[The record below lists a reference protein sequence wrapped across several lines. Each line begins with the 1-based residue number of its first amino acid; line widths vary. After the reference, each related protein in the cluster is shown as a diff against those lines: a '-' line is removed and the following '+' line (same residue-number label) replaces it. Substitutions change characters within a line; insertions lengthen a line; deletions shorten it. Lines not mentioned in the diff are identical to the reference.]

1 MAATDNKDA
10 TMLGRFG
17 KDAGSL
23 VGVEIAPDSVR
34 IVQLQRR
41 NRRCRVLASVQEPF
55 ESPAGGD
62 WAAEPGAVAASGSAG
77 SRWHCRAT
85 R

>member
-1 MAATDNKDA
+1 
-10 TMLGRFG
+10 MLGRFG

-23 VGVEIAPDSVR
+23 LGVEIAPDSVR

-55 ESPAGGD
+55 ESPAGSD
-62 WAAEPGAVAASGSAG
+62 
-77 SRWHCRAT
+77 
-85 R
+85 

>member
-23 VGVEIAPDSVR
+23 VGVEIAPDTIR

-41 NRRCRVLASVQEPF
+41 NRRCRVLARYKSR
-55 ESPAGGD
+55 SNHRL
-62 WAAEPGAVAASGSAG
+62 AVIGQRSLA
-77 SRWHCRAT
+77 RWRLP
-85 R
+85 

>member
-23 VGVEIAPDSVR
+23 VGVEIAPTPFGLCNCSGVTGAAGCLPR
-34 IVQLQRR
+34 YKSRSNHR
-41 NRRCRVLASVQEPF
+41 LAVTGRQSLAPWRL
-55 ESPAGGD
+55 P
-62 WAAEPGAVAASGSAG
+62 
-77 SRWHCRAT
+77 
-85 R
+85 

>member
-41 NRRCRVLASVQEPF
+41 NRRCRVLPRYKSRSNQRL
-55 ESPAGGD
+55 
-62 WAAEPGAVAASGSAG
+62 AVTGRQSLAPW
-77 SRWHCRAT
+77 RLP
-85 R
+85 